1 MNNTKGDWIQLFH
14 EDFEL
19 IGEHIDEENIVKIPK
34 EEYRKIMKEKVHKAA
49 FNQLIELKQKS
60 KTKMKDVDYDKFEMQ
75 SYMKSSKLNLDEIR
89 LLFALR
95 SKSYPAKMNYK
106 KMNKGNLKCTF
117 LCDSE
122 ETQDHIFE
130 SCQPIQSRISYPVNV
145 NLKYI
150 YGTIL

>member
-1 MNNTKGDWIQLFH
+1 
-14 EDFEL
+14 
-19 IGEHIDEENIVKIPK
+19 
-34 EEYRKIMKEKVHKAA
+34 
-49 FNQLIELKQKS
+49 
-60 KTKMKDVDYDKFEMQ
+60 MKDVHYDKFEMQ

-95 SKSYPAKMNYK
+95 SKSYHAKMNYK

-145 NLKYI
+145 NLKDIYRNIQDQINIIKILTVIDNERKLIIDDRHSPTWGSNARTQDFIRSKLLYI
-150 YGTIL
+150 CIYVHNSFIY